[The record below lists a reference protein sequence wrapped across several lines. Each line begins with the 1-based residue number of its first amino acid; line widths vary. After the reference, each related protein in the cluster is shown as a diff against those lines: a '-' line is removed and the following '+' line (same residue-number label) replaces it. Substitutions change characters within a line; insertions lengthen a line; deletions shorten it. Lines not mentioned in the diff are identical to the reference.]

1 MGQRYPSYLNRRVSV
16 PGTYTY
22 FQQEDNSDEYK
33 RWGRYENN
41 KCMCMDVMCMDAIR
55 IYTMMM
61 GIDIEC

>member
-41 KCMCMDVMCMDAIR
+41 KCMCMDAIHYGDGDR
-55 IYTMMM
+55 Y
-61 GIDIEC
+61 

>member
-41 KCMCMDVMCMDAIR
+41 KCMCMDAIHYGDGD
-55 IYTMMM
+55 IYN
-61 GIDIEC
+61 IIEC